1 MRHEDVLVTKLVPP
15 RPQRRV
21 LPGPALAARLG
32 EALDYRLTLLH
43 AGTGY
48 GKTTALAALDGRE
61 AALFWYSVG
70 EADAD
75 PYRQQLIPAEVAAQR
90 LDGAADGAGAADQAD
105 GPVWE
110 ERIDREPRIEDR
122 G

>member
-21 LPGPALAARLG
+21 LPRPALVARLG

-48 GKTTALAALDGRE
+48 GKTTALAALDGRD
-61 AALFWYSVG
+61 AAVLIQNSGVLGKYEDHLG
-70 EADAD
+70 
-75 PYRQQLIPAEVAAQR
+75 QLKIQITRTPLALPQM
-90 LDGAADGAGAADQAD
+90 
-105 GPVWE
+105 
-110 ERIDREPRIEDR
+110 IIN
-122 G
+122 